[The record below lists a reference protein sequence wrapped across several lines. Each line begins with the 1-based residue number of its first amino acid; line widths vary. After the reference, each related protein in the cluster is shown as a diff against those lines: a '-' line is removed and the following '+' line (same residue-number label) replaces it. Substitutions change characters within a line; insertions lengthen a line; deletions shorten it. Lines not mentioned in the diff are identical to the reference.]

1 MSKISEGLRESARET
16 FYDPLKSELNQA
28 ADHIDKLEAAL
39 QEITSVSKVHVANGE
54 DMAQALLML
63 LVSHR
68 KMALAALGET
78 CSD

>member
-39 QEITSVSKVHVANGE
+39 REIAFARPECCAISDA
-54 DMAQALLML
+54 MQYIARRALEE
-63 LVSHR
+63 
-68 KMALAALGET
+68 A

>member
-1 MSKISEGLRESARET
+1 MSKISEGLRKSASET

-39 QEITSVSKVHVANGE
+39 QIYACKSTCENCYGSVRDTQFCGVA
-54 DMAQALLML
+54 ARKALE
-63 LVSHR
+63 
-68 KMALAALGET
+68 ET